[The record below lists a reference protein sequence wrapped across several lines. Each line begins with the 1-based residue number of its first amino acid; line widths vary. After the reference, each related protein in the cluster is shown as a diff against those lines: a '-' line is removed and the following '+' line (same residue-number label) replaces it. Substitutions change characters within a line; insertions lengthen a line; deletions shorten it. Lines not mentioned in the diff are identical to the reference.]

1 MLIFDQLK
9 RDDRELRFL
18 AIVMFVG
25 LSVLSSGLWYIQIV
39 RSRHYQENQIGQT
52 TRTVRVPA
60 VRGKILDRNGIPM
73 ARNRPVFNL
82 DIYLA
87 DLSSRFKAS
96 YKVVKKQQP
105 ELTNGIPSY
114 SRLARYLV
122 VSNLAAR
129 VSNWLHEEI
138 TIDEAEFNKHFSTK
152 RALPYPILKNLSLE
166 QVALFSEKPQSL
178 PGLDLRVQS
187 VRVYPYESLGA
198 HMLGMLK
205 RDESS
210 HNDED
215 AYFDY
220 RLPDWQ
226 GLAGI
231 EGEYDSQ
238 LRGLA
243 GTRRI
248 TVNYLSYQTTNS
260 FLRTPDPGASV
271 TLTIDLRLQHAAEA
285 ALRQTEFGNDV
296 RGSVVILDPRNG
308 DLLALAS
315 APTYDPHIFLG
326 RISNE
331 VWRNLN
337 NSTNRPQLNRSIYEH
352 YHPGSVFKM
361 ITTLAALE
369 AGQCN
374 PAEEIYNPGYWQWRE
389 GSREIDD
396 TAAAGMYDLRR
407 AFVRSSNTYFIRHAM
422 KKGVIQ
428 KMVMLGEKLGLGQ
441 KSRLIRGQDVAG
453 NYPKLDD
460 LVSSWGPGNTAN
472 LAIGQGRIHVT
483 PLQVATMTAAIANGG
498 IVFWPRIAARVEPND
513 PESTVRATYFKQ
525 GNVRSYLGASPHNL
539 QILKSI
545 MRADVHDRDGT
556 GKAALTPG
564 ITIGGKTGTAEV
576 EKNGKIVDKITWF
589 ASFAPVETPRY
600 VVVVMVESGKS
611 GGYTCAPVAGLIYQ
625 EIVKIEQQARQ
636 NTLAITQ

>member
-1 MLIFDQLK
+1 MMIFDQLK

-25 LSVLSSGLWYIQIV
+25 LSILSSGLWYIQIV

-73 ARNRPVFNL
+73 AKNRPVFNL

-87 DLSSRFKAS
+87 DLSSRFKKS
-96 YKVVKKQQP
+96 YRQVKKQEP
-105 ELTNGIPSY
+105 ALTNGIPSY
-114 SRLARYLV
+114 ARLARYLV
-122 VSNLAAR
+122 VSNLAHR
-129 VSNWLHEEI
+129 VSAWLQEEI
-138 TIDEAEFNKHFSTK
+138 TIDEPEFDRHFSSK
-152 RALPYPILKNLSLE
+152 RALPFPILKNLSLE

-187 VRVYPYESLGA
+187 VRVYPYETLGA

-215 AYFDY
+215 AFFDY

-231 EGEYDSQ
+231 EGEYDGP

-271 TLTIDLRLQHAAEA
+271 TLTIDLRLQHAAER
-285 ALRQTEFGNDV
+285 ALQQTEFGNAV
-296 RGSVVILDPRNG
+296 RGSVVIMDPRNG
-308 DLLALAS
+308 DILALAS

-326 RISNE
+326 RISHDLWNQL
-331 VWRNLN
+331 VDPV
-337 NSTNRPQLNRSIYEH
+337 NRPQLNRSIYEH
-352 YHPGSVFKM
+352 NHPGSVFKM
-361 ITTLAALE
+361 ITALAALE

-374 PAEEIYNPGYWQWRE
+374 PSEEIYNPGYWQWRE
-389 GSREIDD
+389 GTREIDD

-428 KMVMLGEKLGLGQ
+428 RMVMLGEKLGLGE
-441 KSRLIRGQDVAG
+441 KSRLIKGQDVAG

-460 LVSSWGPGNTAN
+460 LVSGWGPGNTAN

-498 IVFWPRIAARVEPND
+498 IVFWPRIAARIEPND
-513 PESTVRATYFKQ
+513 PESIVQATYFKQ
-525 GNVRSYLGASPHNL
+525 GNVRNYLGASPHNL

-556 GKAALTPG
+556 GKSALTSG

-600 VVVVMVESGKS
+600 VIVVMVESGKS
-611 GGYTCAPVAGLIYQ
+611 GGHTCAPVAGVIYQ

-636 NTLAITQ
+636 NTLAISQ